1 MTVVR
6 LQEPSMIRPA
16 AASPPSGSASATD
29 LLRWPIVG
37 ALLRWRHVRT
47 ATQIVLLLIAV
58 VVVLHGLLG
67 PQLAPK
73 NLATVLTWI
82 HYRGL
87 LIGALLA
94 AGNVFCGAC
103 PMILVRDLAR
113 RVHPPARH
121 WPRWLGGKWVALAG
135 FAVVLFVY
143 ELFDLWA
150 LPAAT
155 AWLVVGYFGAAVLVD
170 VLFTGAAF
178 CKHVCPVGQFNFIAS
193 TLSPLEVGVR
203 EPAICQACKT
213 VDCIKGRRDAASPAI
228 VIQRGCELALFLPS
242 KVGNLDCTFCLD
254 CVQACP
260 HDNVAIDVRVPG
272 DELVDDRVRSAIGRL
287 SRRPDL
293 AALALLFTF
302 GALLNAFAMIGPVY
316 AVEHWIAQ
324 ALRTQSETP
333 VLALVFVVALGV
345 IPLALC
351 VGAAWLTRGLVATSA
366 SVINVAVRYA
376 YALVPFGVGVWLA
389 HYGFHFLS
397 GIWTI
402 VPVAQSAMMDV
413 AGAALLGEP
422 NWRWLGM
429 RPGAVFP
436 LQIGAVLLGTLGSLV
451 LAYRVSDR
459 EYPDRAGRAALP
471 WMVLIGGLALLALW
485 ILAQPMEMRGTGLGG

>member
-1 MTVVR
+1 MN
-6 LQEPSMIRPA
+6 PPA
-16 AASPPSGSASATD
+16 APAHRSASDSATD

-47 ATQIVLLLIAV
+47 AAQLVLLLVAIV
-58 VVVLHGLLG
+58 IVLHGLLG

-94 AGNVFCGAC
+94 AANVFCGAC

-113 RVHPPARH
+113 RVHHPSRH
-121 WPRWLGGKWVALAG
+121 WPRWLGGKWAAVAG
-135 FAVVLFVY
+135 FAAVLFVY

-155 AWLVVGYFGAAVLVD
+155 AWLVIGYFGAAVLVD
-170 VLFTGAAF
+170 VMFTGAAF

-203 EPAICQACKT
+203 EPTVCRDCRT
-213 VDCIKGRRDAASPAI
+213 VDCIKGRRDAATPAI
-228 VIQRGCELALFLPS
+228 VVQRGCELALFLPS

-272 DELVDDRVRSAIGRL
+272 EELADDRLRSAIGRL
-287 SRRPDL
+287 SHRPDL

-316 AVEHWIAQ
+316 ALEHWMAQ
-324 ALRTQSETP
+324 MMGTKSETP
-333 VLALVFVVALGV
+333 VLGLLFVLALGV

-351 VGAAWLTRGLVATSA
+351 GSGAWLTRQLAGTTATVTDVAL
-366 SVINVAVRYA
+366 RYT
-376 YALVPFGVGVWLA
+376 YTLVPFGVGVWLA
-389 HYGFHFLS
+389 HYGFHFLT

-402 VPVAQSAMMDV
+402 VPVAQSAALDA

-451 LAYRVSDR
+451 LAWRVSERD
-459 EYPDRAGRAALP
+459 YPDRAGRAAMP
-471 WMVLIGGLALLALW
+471 WIIAIVALALTALW

>member
-1 MTVVR
+1 
-6 LQEPSMIRPA
+6 
-16 AASPPSGSASATD
+16 
-29 LLRWPIVG
+29 LRWPILG
-37 ALLRWRHVRT
+37 ALLRWRHART
-47 ATQIVLLLIAV
+47 AAQMMLLLIAIV
-58 VVVLHGLLG
+58 IVLHGLFG

-94 AGNVFCGAC
+94 VGNVFCGAC

-113 RVHPPARH
+113 RVHQPARH

-135 FAVVLFVY
+135 FAGVLFLY
-143 ELFDLWA
+143 ERFDLWA

-155 AWLVVGYFGAAVLVD
+155 AWLVLGYFGAAVLVD
-170 VLFTGAAF
+170 LTFTGAAF

-203 EPAICQACKT
+203 EPAVCRECQT
-213 VDCIKGRRDAASPAI
+213 VDCIKGRREAARPM
-228 VIQRGCELALFLPS
+228 VVLQRGCELALFLPS

-272 DELVDDRVRSAIGRL
+272 DELADDRLRSAIGRL
-287 SRRPDL
+287 SGRPDL

-302 GALLNAFAMIGPVY
+302 GALLNAFAMVGPVY
-316 AVEHWIAQ
+316 AVEQRIAQ
-324 ALRTQSETP
+324 AMGTRSQTP
-333 VLALVFVVALGV
+333 VLGLVFAIVLGV
-345 IPLALC
+345 VPLALC
-351 VGAAWLTRGLVATSA
+351 AGAAWLTRRLAAARA
-366 SVINVAVRYA
+366 SITNITVRYA
-376 YALVPFGVGVWLA
+376 YALVPFGVSVWVA
-389 HYGFHFLS
+389 HYAFHFLT

-402 VPVAQSAMMDV
+402 VPVLQSAMMD
-413 AGAALLGEP
+413 ATGSALLGEP

-436 LQIGAVLLGTLGSLV
+436 LQIGAVLLGTIGSLV
-451 LAYRVSDR
+451 TAYRASERD
-459 EYPDRAGRAALP
+459 YPDRAGRAAVP
-471 WMVLIGGLALLALW
+471 WLLLIVGLALLALW

>member
-1 MTVVR
+1 MVA
-6 LQEPSMIRPA
+6 PA
-16 AASPPSGSASATD
+16 APAPASVITSATD

-47 ATQIVLLLIAV
+47 ATQIVLLFIAV
-58 VVVLHGLLG
+58 VIVLHGFLG

-82 HYRGL
+82 HYSGL

-103 PMILVRDLAR
+103 PMILMRDLAR

-121 WPRWLGGKWVALAG
+121 WPRWLGRKWVALAG
-135 FAVVLFVY
+135 FAAVLFVY
-143 ELFDLWA
+143 ERFDLWA

-155 AWLVVGYFGAAVLVD
+155 AWLVLGYFGAAVLVD
-170 VLFTGAAF
+170 VMFTGAAF

-203 EPAICQACKT
+203 ESTVCRDCKT
-213 VDCIKGRRDAASPAI
+213 VDCIKGRRDAVNPAI

-272 DELVDDRVRSAIGRL
+272 EELADDRLRSAIGRL
-287 SRRPDL
+287 SHRPDL

-302 GALLNAFAMIGPVY
+302 GALLNAFAMTGPVY
-316 AVEHWIAQ
+316 GAEHWIAQ
-324 ALRTQSETP
+324 TLSTTSETP
-333 VLALVFVVALGV
+333 VLGLVFVLALGV
-345 IPLALC
+345 IPVALC
-351 VGAAWLTRGLVATSA
+351 ASAAWLTRAIAVAPA
-366 SVINVAVRYA
+366 AVPNVAVRYA
-376 YALVPFGVGVWLA
+376 YALVPFGVSVWLA
-389 HYGFHFLS
+389 HYAFHFLT

-402 VPVAQSAMMDV
+402 VPVVQSATIDAAGV
-413 AGAALLGEP
+413 AILGEP

-429 RPGAVFP
+429 RPGTVFP
-436 LQIGAVLLGTLGSLV
+436 LQIGAVLLGTVGSLV
-451 LAYRVSDR
+451 LAYRVSERD
-459 EYPDRAGRAALP
+459 YPDRPGAAAVP
-471 WMVLIGGLALLALW
+471 WIVLIVGLAVLALW
-485 ILAQPMEMRGTGLGG
+485 ILAQPMDMRGTGLGG